1 MDKENDYLWYK
12 LNAFTRWIPST
23 RQSIVVVFDPRPK
36 VKERVLNSLL
46 ESSDVSDSSE
56 PYWIH
61 SLFTQEIVRLQDKA
75 VWGIRNLVRQTEV
88 ERTTS
93 NAPNPNY
100 LRLHDIARH
109 AIHVSETLELAVRT
123 VESIMEQ
130 HDNLTISTINV
141 EGSNIKQRKILS
153 RMKFYHHMV
162 RSLQSRSKSNKERL
176 LNEIQ
181 LAFNTVA
188 QYDSRISVDIGQ
200 AAQKDSSAMKTIAF
214 LTMTF
219 FPATFISAI
228 FSTSFFNFNPD
239 TDEWSISS
247 MFWVYWAVTIP
258 ITSITAGLW
267 LFWYKV
273 FPPRRIGEELQP
285 RGVDL
290 AKKGIKVLLTELGIR
305 DEDWDVM
312 GKV

>member
-1 MDKENDYLWYK
+1 
-12 LNAFTRWIPST
+12 
-23 RQSIVVVFDPRPK
+23 VFDPRSK
-36 VKERVLNSLL
+36 VKERVLSSLR
-46 ESSDVSDSSE
+46 ESSDASDSTE
-56 PYWIH
+56 PYWMH
-61 SLFTQEIVRLQDKA
+61 SLFTEEIVRLQDES

-93 NAPNPNY
+93 KAPNPNY
-100 LRLHDIARH
+100 LRLHDNARH

-130 HDNLTISTINV
+130 HEDLV
-141 EGSNIKQRKILS
+141 IKRTTVGGKSQIEQRKIRN
-153 RMKFYHHMV
+153 RMKFYHHML
-162 RSLQSRSKSNKERL
+162 RSLRSRSTSNKERL

-228 FSTSFFNFNPD
+228 FSTSFFDFNPD

-267 LFWYKV
+267 LFWYRF

-285 RGVDL
+285 RGAEL
-290 AKKGIKVLLTELGIR
+290 AKRGIKLLVTKLRIQGKDQEN
-305 DEDWDVM
+305 M